1 LDEIDMSDLRQK
13 ISLALLWEMNN
24 KLNFLNLT
32 LQSDSGEISGPHY
45 ENLEFHRVSIRVP
58 TTGAKGVG
66 FNDSLSSNVALQR
79 QKKLNVDR
87 KSTFLAAPSPRTSN
101 VDGDVVDKQYQ
112 ANVVDS
118 KKFVKFG
125 YSQHEVWNWLHQ
137 EDGNA
142 IYVGKVLSNSMVING
157 FFIGVEVIK
166 RVIGE
171 TEIRLFKWSNQI
183 GFLIADSKTL
193 LQ

>member
-1 LDEIDMSDLRQK
+1 
-13 ISLALLWEMNN
+13 MN
-24 KLNFLNLT
+24 KKLYFLNFN

-66 FNDSLSSNVALQR
+66 LNDSLSSNVAL

-101 VDGDVVDKQYQ
+101 VDGDVVDKQYP

-137 EDGNA
+137 EDVNA
-142 IYVGKVLSNSMVING
+142 IYVGKVLSNSKSLMP
-157 FFIGVEVIK
+157 FSLELK
-166 RVIGE
+166 
-171 TEIRLFKWSNQI
+171 
-183 GFLIADSKTL
+183 
-193 LQ
+193 